1 MKNKKKQNKNKY
13 LVPAVDQASK
23 ILFFMADN
31 NSPSASLT
39 EICDHVGLHK
49 SKAYSI
55 LETLHVYDLIERNSK
70 GKGYSLGPGLIAL
83 SRKVLDNF
91 NISQLA
97 EPLIKKLAEKTGGTS
112 ALGMIVKDRV
122 IVVSKHE
129 GGAEVGVTI
138 RVGHQ
143 FPLTYGSHGKAIAAH
158 LPEKELNELLKK
170 PKLYFHGKPESFNKE
185 RFKEEIRQYIIDG
198 FAMDFGEIRSGLNSA
213 AAAVLGPGGSPIGY
227 ILLIGLFS
235 VDAIRKFGPMVAEA
249 GKALSQKLGANIDS
263 TGMEL

>member
-1 MKNKKKQNKNKY
+1 MKNKKKQNKTKY
-13 LVPAVDQASK
+13 IVPAVDQASK
-23 ILFFMADN
+23 IFLFMAGKS
-31 NSPSASLT
+31 SPSISLT
-39 EICDHVGLHK
+39 EICNNVGLHK

-55 LETLHVYDLIERNSK
+55 LETLQMYDLIEKNSR
-70 GKGYSLGPGLIAL
+70 GKGYSLGTGLIAL

-97 EPLIKKLAEKTGGTS
+97 EPLIKKLAEKAGGTTV
-112 ALGMIVKDRV
+112 LGMIVKDKV

-129 GGAEVGVTI
+129 GGTDVGVTI

-158 LPEKELNELLKK
+158 LSEKELVDLLKK
-170 PKLYFHGKPESFNKE
+170 PKLYFHGNPESFNRE
-185 RFKEEIRQYIIDG
+185 RFKEEIKQCIIDG
-198 FAMDFGEIRSGLNSA
+198 FALDFEEMTPGLNSA

-235 VDAIRKFGPMVAEA
+235 ADTIRKFGPMVAEA
-249 GKALSQKLGANIDS
+249 GKALSQKLGADIN
-263 TGMEL
+263 